1 MLVSFPGG
9 CADVLTCVFRTT
21 RTRLL
26 LRPGRLHCL
35 SEYRAGRST
44 PHPVRSRRFNFP
56 PSAPFPPFWEPFPPR
71 SMKAYMTKR
80 PGSKKGLPAWRT
92 ETEAHTTF
100 QTRCVPTMVSCHSSL
115 NGTHTIASECYGFY
129 WIFTYNDEGLFC
141 KAYTMYALR
150 PRREHL
156 GWRPRRVALR

>member
-1 MLVSFPGG
+1 M
-9 CADVLTCVFRTT
+9 LTCVFRTT

-35 SEYRAGRST
+35 NEYRAGRST
-44 PHPVRSRRFNFP
+44 PHRVRSRRFNFP
-56 PSAPFPPFWEPFPPR
+56 PSAPFPPFWEPFPPL

-100 QTRCVPTMVSCHSSL
+100 QTRCVPTIALLFQLLLSKIYDLYCFLTSLFFPFQQLPFSFFQLLHFAVEFSHMNVEALSYASYNNQKIHS
-115 NGTHTIASECYGFY
+115 
-129 WIFTYNDEGLFC
+129 
-141 KAYTMYALR
+141 K
-150 PRREHL
+150 
-156 GWRPRRVALR
+156 